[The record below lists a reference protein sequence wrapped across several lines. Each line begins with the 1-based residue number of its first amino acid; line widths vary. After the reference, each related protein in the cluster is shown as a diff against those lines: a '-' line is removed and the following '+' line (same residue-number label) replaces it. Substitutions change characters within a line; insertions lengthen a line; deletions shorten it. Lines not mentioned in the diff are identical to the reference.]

1 MCSPQKA
8 RGSCLLAQR
17 RGQQQLRRSVSRR
30 TIEPCNADGRR
41 LEFGWFLP
49 TAGDTTAYGLASAQV
64 ASSLPLFDRVV
75 AAAEAAGFEYMLVPV
90 QTACWEA
97 WISSAMMVARS
108 KSIRMLVAARPSY
121 INPVLLAKMIA
132 TFDQLSGGR
141 ICINLIA
148 GQSEAENAS
157 EGIKWGKEERYEI
170 MDEEVSILKALWT
183 ARGPLTW
190 DGKFYQLKG
199 AQIRPHPLQ
208 QPYPRFYLGGGSQQA
223 WEISAKHSDVHLF
236 WGDTYERIRAN
247 MAVIRGMAARH
258 GRENDIGF
266 GMRLQIVCR
275 ETEKEAWEFAHELVG
290 HASEAQK
297 AFVKERFASSEANR
311 RVRELA
317 AQGEVIERNLWT
329 GITQV
334 RPGAGIAVV
343 GTPEQ
348 CAETL
353 QDFIDLGCHSF
364 CLSGYLHD
372 EEAERFGKW
381 VMPILRER
389 NRERM
394 LAA

>member
-1 MCSPQKA
+1 M
-8 RGSCLLAQR
+8 QR
-17 RGQQQLRRSVSRR
+17 
-30 TIEPCNADGRR
+30 DGRR

-148 GQSEAENAS
+148 GQNESEVEAEGVRYA
-157 EGIKWGKEERYEI
+157 KEERYALME
-170 MDEEVSILKALWT
+170 EEVSILKALWT
-183 ARGPLTW
+183 ARGPVTF
-190 DGKFYQLKG
+190 DGKFYQLKD

-208 QPYPRFYLGGGSQQA
+208 KPYPRFYLGGGSRQA
-223 WEISAKHSDVHLF
+223 WELSAKHSDVHLF
-236 WGDTYERIRAN
+236 WGDLPEKIAANIAEIRE
-247 MAVIRGMAARH
+247 MARAH
-258 GRENDIGF
+258 GRASEIGF
-266 GMRLQIVCR
+266 GMRLQVICR
-275 ETEKEAWEFAHELVG
+275 EDEKDAWEAADQLVR
-290 HASEAQK
+290 HATERQK
-297 AFVKERFASSEANR
+297 QEMKTLYNKSEANQ
-311 RVRELA
+311 RVQQLAREHGDLLLPH
-317 AQGEVIERNLWT
+317 LWT
-329 GITQV
+329 GITKV
-334 RPGAGIAVV
+334 RPGAGICVV
-343 GTPEQ
+343 GNPGQ
-348 CAETL
+348 CAATL
-353 QDFIDLGCHSF
+353 QQFIDAGCHSF

-372 EEAERFGKW
+372 EEAERFGRLIR
-381 VMPILRER
+381 PILAAN
-389 NRERM
+389 NRGR

>member
-1 MCSPQKA
+1 MRA
-8 RGSCLLAQR
+8 
-17 RGQQQLRRSVSRR
+17 
-30 TIEPCNADGRR
+30 

-49 TAGDTTAYGLASAQV
+49 TRGDTDDYGDPLKIAAGSEMFERV
-64 ASSLPLFDRVV
+64 AR
-75 AAAEAAGFEYMLVPV
+75 AAEDCGFEYMLIPV
-90 QTACWEA
+90 GHQCWDA
-97 WISSAMMVARS
+97 WMTGALMIGRT
-108 KSIRMLVAARPSY
+108 KSMRMLVAARPSY

-141 ICINLIA
+141 ISVNLIA

-157 EGIKWGKEERYEI
+157 EGIKWAKEERYEI
-170 MDEEVSILKALWT
+170 MDEEVTLLKRLWT
-183 ARGPLTW
+183 EPSVTFE
-190 DGKFYQLKG
+190 GKFYKLDR

-208 QPYPRFYLGGGSQQA
+208 KPHPRFYLGGGSRQA

-236 WGDTYERIRAN
+236 WGDTYERVRAN
-247 MAVIRGMAARH
+247 MAEIRGMAARH
-258 GRENDIGF
+258 GREDKIGF

-275 ETEKEAWEFAHELVG
+275 ETETEAWQFAHELVS

-297 AFVKERFASSEANR
+297 AFVRERFATSEANR

-317 AQGEVIERNLWT
+317 AEGEVIERNLFT
-329 GITQV
+329 GITKV

-353 QDFIDLGCHSF
+353 QDYIDLGCHSF